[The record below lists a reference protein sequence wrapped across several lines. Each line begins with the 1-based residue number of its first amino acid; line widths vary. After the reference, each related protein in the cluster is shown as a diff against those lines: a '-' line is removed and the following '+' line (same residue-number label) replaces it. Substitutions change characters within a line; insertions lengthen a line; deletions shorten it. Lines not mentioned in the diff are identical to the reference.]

1 MTDADADAAPAPPSL
16 EALVA
21 GTVALMTTW
30 ADPPPAVGAAQAN
43 PRVLLARKI
52 VSNLFFLQHHPCA
65 SPGLQQVMARAHQRW
80 VAVAASAPGQARCET
95 QAPGQAR
102 RVAQAPVRPTDL
114 H

>member
-1 MTDADADAAPAPPSL
+1 MRAADDDADLPLPSL

-30 ADPPPAVGAAQAN
+30 AAPCPDARIDAAGQ
-43 PRVLLARKI
+43 RSLLARKV

-65 SPGLQQVMARAHQRW
+65 SPALRQVMANAHQRW
-80 VAVAASAPGQARCET
+80 VALAQPPDSSEPSTLNSRSAAA
-95 QAPGQAR
+95 
-102 RVAQAPVRPTDL
+102 L